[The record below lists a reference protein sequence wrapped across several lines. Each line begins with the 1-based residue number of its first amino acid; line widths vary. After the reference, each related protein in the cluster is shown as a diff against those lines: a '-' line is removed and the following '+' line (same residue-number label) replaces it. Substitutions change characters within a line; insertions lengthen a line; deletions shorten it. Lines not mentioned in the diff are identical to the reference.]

1 MTKIDGN
8 TLIGRFE
15 QFASPQLA
23 EKWDH
28 VGLQL
33 GNPDRPIGKL
43 MTTLDVRPETVQEA
57 IAAGVDFIFAHHP
70 VMFHPARD
78 LDTRNPQ
85 NAMYAQLLA
94 HQITV
99 YAAHTNLDT
108 ANGGMNDWLAA
119 RLRLSHCQPLVPA
132 GSDPVTGQPV
142 GMGRIGDFAG
152 SMNSAAFARYCMRT
166 FNVAGLRLVVNP
178 ADRDRQIHR
187 VAVLGGAGQDFYQ
200 QAVKLGADAYVTGD
214 VSYHFAHDMIAN
226 HLTVVDPGH
235 HIEAVAEHGLATLI
249 RGWQKEYGWDFDL
262 VENRINTDPFT
273 FMLAPGKQDEN

>member
-1 MTKIDGN
+1 MISGS
-8 TLIGRFE
+8 TLIQRFE

-28 VGLQL
+28 VGLQV
-33 GNPDRPIGKL
+33 GDPDRPIKKL
-43 MTTLDVRPETVQEA
+43 MTTLDTRPETVQEA
-57 IAAGVDFIFAHHP
+57 IDQGVDFIFAHHP
-70 VMFHPARD
+70 VMFHPAKD

-94 HQITV
+94 HHITV

-108 ANGGMNDWLAA
+108 ANSGMNDWLAA
-119 RLRLSHCQPLVPA
+119 QLHLSNCQPLVPA
-132 GSDPVTGQPV
+132 GNDPVSGQPV

-152 SMNSAAFARYCMRT
+152 SMNAADFARYCMRT
-166 FNVAGLRLVVNP
+166 FNVSGLRLIVNP
-178 ADRDRQIHR
+178 ADQDRLIHR

-200 QAVKLGADAYVTGD
+200 RAVELGADAYVTGD

-235 HIEAVAEHGLATLI
+235 HIEAVCEHGLAQLS
-249 RGWQKEYGWDFDL
+249 RGWQQENDWDFEV

-273 FMLAPGKQDEN
+273 FMTATKEK